1 MSIRNFLQQKELN
14 GNPIK
19 VCVIGSGRFG
29 GMIIFQIQHI
39 PGMEVSVICD
49 LNIKRAINLASQAG
63 ITESNIK
70 SLISKLFIDKIN
82 KTKFEINE
90 H

>member
-1 MSIRNFLQQKELN
+1 MSRGLTKEQAKKMLVEGFLNET
-14 GNPIK
+14 I
-19 VCVIGSGRFG
+19 
-29 GMIIFQIQHI
+29 
-39 PGMEVSVICD
+39 ET
-49 LNIKRAINLASQAG
+49 
-63 ITESNIK
+63 ITEPNIK